1 MLITTSGSSNGY
13 LDKKDIVYTNF
24 DGKSLETGKKPSSEK
39 FLHIGIY
46 NLRPDINFILHVHS
60 PYLSSFASSGRDL
73 MEPIMAEN
81 VFYFG
86 GIPLAEYALPSSK
99 KLVDNTVKFF
109 DKTAR
114 YTFES
119 ASDLDFAY
127 AITVHKSQGS
137 QYDTVLMPVSMATAR
152 MLYRNLLYTAISRA
166 GKEVILVGEPRGAEH
181 RDAVHPIPAQIQ
193 ARRPDQPA
201 APWAQRVRRRHG
213 EKGVAALSRHR
224 RCRHGPKP
232 PPPAAG
238 EGIQREGAFRA

>member
-1 MLITTSGSSNGY
+1 MFYRNKLTNLIIKYGRLCGEKNYTPGYSGNISARYREGMLITTSRSSNGY

-86 GIPLAEYALPSSK
+86 GIPLAEYALPSSM

-109 DKTAR
+109 DK
-114 YTFES
+114 
-119 ASDLDFAY
+119 
-127 AITVHKSQGS
+127 
-137 QYDTVLMPVSMATAR
+137 YDAVLMANHGFVVASKTIDDAYMKLELAESYAQVVLNTEILGGAKI
-152 MLYRNLLYTAISRA
+152 LNQEDAKAILELR
-166 GKEVILVGEPRGAEH
+166 
-181 RDAVHPIPAQIQ
+181 
-193 ARRPDQPA
+193 
-201 APWAQRVRRRHG
+201 
-213 EKGVAALSRHR
+213 
-224 RCRHGPKP
+224 
-232 PPPAAG
+232 
-238 EGIQREGAFRA
+238 